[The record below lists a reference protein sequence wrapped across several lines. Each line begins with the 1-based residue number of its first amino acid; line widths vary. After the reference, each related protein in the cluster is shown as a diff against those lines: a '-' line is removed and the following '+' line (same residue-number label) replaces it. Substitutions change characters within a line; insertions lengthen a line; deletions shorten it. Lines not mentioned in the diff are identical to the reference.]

1 VAVVD
6 KCLIKIGGLGSGEK
20 VCKIGSKG
28 SVAGGLTS
36 PGSAGL
42 DDVVNVSMVV
52 DSEKFIY
59 NNNPDD
65 KPV

>member
-1 VAVVD
+1 M
-6 KCLIKIGGLGSGEK
+6 GGTGSGEK
-20 VCKIGSKG
+20 VCEIGSKG
-28 SVAGGLTS
+28 SDVGGLTS
-36 PGSAGL
+36 PGNAGF

-59 NNNPDD
+59 NNSPDD